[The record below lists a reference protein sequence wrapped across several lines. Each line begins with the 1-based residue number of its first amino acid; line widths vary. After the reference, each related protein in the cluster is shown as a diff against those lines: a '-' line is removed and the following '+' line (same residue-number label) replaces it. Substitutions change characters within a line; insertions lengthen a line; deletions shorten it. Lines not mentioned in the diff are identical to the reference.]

1 MHWVK
6 SEPPELHTTKLE
18 IDAVH
23 LPHEP
28 RDSADDLPFLCQ
40 VLMKTR

>member
-1 MHWVK
+1 MHWVE

-23 LPHEP
+23 LPHEA
-28 RDSADDLPFLCQ
+28 RGDCG
-40 VLMKTR
+40 